1 MFAKRM
7 DACTC
12 IYAISSSADLTIAW
26 LGASSQSMLACWHVQ
41 LPIMEAKRSFIE
53 HNSLDMQ
60 GPPGTGK
67 TSTIVAL
74 ASAFL
79 SLQPDASPT
88 VPTKLPMGQE
98 APAQKHLGRILVCA
112 QSNAAV
118 DELTLRLSTGVL
130 DKHTG
135 DSRYTLPL
143 SFCCIIRKGPLTAF
157 CTFLA
162 VLGPVRSQM

>member
-1 MFAKRM
+1 MKLK
-7 DACTC
+7 C
-12 IYAISSSADLTIAW
+12 ILEHHDSYA
-26 LGASSQSMLACWHVQ
+26 
-41 LPIMEAKRSFIE
+41 
-53 HNSLDMQ
+53 MQ

-79 SLQPDASPT
+79 SLQPDASPAA
-88 VPTKLPMGQE
+88 PAKLPKGQQ
-98 APAQKHLGRILVCA
+98 APAQKHMGRILVCA

-135 DSRYTLPL
+135 DTRHWFPSAFLHSTQ
-143 SFCCIIRKGPLTAF
+143 KGPLGCPLHTSG
-157 CTFLA
+157 CKPCLMW
-162 VLGPVRSQM
+162 SQL

>member
-1 MFAKRM
+1 MKVK
-7 DACTC
+7 C
-12 IYAISSSADLTIAW
+12 ILEHHDSYA
-26 LGASSQSMLACWHVQ
+26 
-41 LPIMEAKRSFIE
+41 
-53 HNSLDMQ
+53 MQ

-79 SLQPDASPT
+79 SLQPDASPAAP
-88 VPTKLPMGQE
+88 VKLPKGQQ

-135 DSRYTLPL
+135 DTRCWLPL
-143 SFCCIIRKGPLTAF
+143 AFLQSPQKGSLGCPLHTSGSKT
-157 CTFLA
+157 CL
-162 VLGPVRSQM
+162 VWSQMGPPQSVKP